1 MIGKILVSACLT
13 GAPVRYDG
21 RAKAI
26 REALLDQ
33 WRDEGRL
40 VIVCPEVAA
49 NLCHVGLPRFATGA
63 MAKRSSRIAQR
74 SKTTRATT

>member
-49 NLCHVGLPRFATGA
+49 NLSAFLWARRLNKSLAARLCESLAEQNGKLVHG
-63 MAKRSSRIAQR
+63 
-74 SKTTRATT
+74 